1 MTEQDS
7 TRPPKGARSF
17 CVPRAA
23 IQALL
28 EAEATTYEI
37 CAYLTLASCTDET
50 GVYSTASLNA
60 VMKATGSNKTIGGP
74 IHRAIERLK
83 TIHVKDV
90 ERVSNG
96 LTGKRHQMV
105 DKVIDL
111 GPILFDRESWEA
123 TTGEVMPDGPTAFSK
138 IMHVLPAFDEPVGS
152 RVWIGSGLVYG
163 IDTFTRPLKM
173 LKDLGDLPA
182 RLLLAMYAAVDMPAW
197 GGVRPVSMSGQPT
210 GPHRL
215 YDAHTVGNVNG
226 GATII
231 RARPNGIQGGNC
243 MGLVRGKKGSN
254 ADYWAAVEA
263 IESAGFFY
271 PVVMAI
277 NRANPEKYTFPDS
290 KTTCD
295 EIPHDAEPLYELGI
309 RKIRGIKTDGEEGLG
324 YDTWRAA
331 IQLVGDDRLRH
342 QDGQYYVIVRRGQPV
357 IMAGI
362 FRPTFRVANAKNA
375 GVRDTWQR
383 IEQNNHDAREFI
395 QAILAVNGI
404 EQPQDSGSKDDP
416 PIPF

>member
-7 TRPPKGARSF
+7 TRRPRGARSF

-28 EAEATTYEI
+28 EAEATAYEI
-37 CAYLTLASCTDET
+37 CAYLTLANYTDET

-111 GPILFDRESWEA
+111 GPILFDRESWEVA
-123 TTGEVMPDGPTAFSK
+123 TGEVMPDGPTARGK
-138 IMHVLPAFDEPVGS
+138 IMHVLPAFDEPVGN
-152 RVWIGSGLVYG
+152 RVWIGSGLVDG
-163 IDTFTRPLKM
+163 IGTFTRPLKT

-210 GPHRL
+210 GPYRL
-215 YDAHTVGNVNG
+215 YDARTVGNVNG

-231 RARPNGIQGGNC
+231 RAQSSGTNSGNC
-243 MGLVRGKKGSN
+243 SGLVRGKKYTN
-254 ADYWAAVEA
+254 DDFYRAVDA

-290 KTTCD
+290 GGTCD
-295 EIPHDAEPLYELGI
+295 EIPRDAEPLYELGI

-324 YDTWRAA
+324 YETWRAA
-331 IQLVGDDRLRH
+331 MQLAGDFLQH

-404 EQPQDSGSKDDP
+404 EQPQDGASKSDP